1 MVSPAHSERSGMS
14 DQGTAMGEGHPGA
27 GVSIRDCVATPS
39 RIVLFLEGQLV
50 PDALQRYEVE
60 NMNGLGSPI
69 TVDSLAEVDVG
80 ARTVVFP
87 NRLVVPARPGDWLRV
102 DLLAPDS
109 ARVQARYF
117 ARVRSDLAL
126 SDVKRSDDRTNSS
139 TTSSRRSGALMRDP
153 ALLVVITGLAV
164 LVVLGVV
171 AMLSASSNDMGTIAS
186 AAFGVIGSVVGAFF
200 GVRAGLGDRERV
212 HRELRIEATKGQ
224 MLAAMMPEENKP
236 AALEM
241 LKEYGPEPAPS
252 DKA

>member
-1 MVSPAHSERSGMS
+1 
-14 DQGTAMGEGHPGA
+14 
-27 GVSIRDCVATPS
+27 
-39 RIVLFLEGQLV
+39 
-50 PDALQRYEVE
+50 
-60 NMNGLGSPI
+60 
-69 TVDSLAEVDVG
+69 
-80 ARTVVFP
+80 
-87 NRLVVPARPGDWLRV
+87 
-102 DLLAPDS
+102 
-109 ARVQARYF
+109 
-117 ARVRSDLAL
+117 
-126 SDVKRSDDRTNSS
+126 
-139 TTSSRRSGALMRDP
+139 MRDP